1 MEYNVI
7 ATDLDGTLLT
17 SNKKV
22 TERTKNV
29 LNILKKQRL
38 FHTRNYRQKPIQ
50 CNKNLK
56 TNTNKVVFFGD
67 GENDLSIMKEVG
79 LGVAMENS
87 VPIIKQTA
95 KERTLSNDEEGVA
108 FFLEKYFLIADIK

>member
-1 MEYNVI
+1 MND
-7 ATDLDGTLLT
+7 TDQKNSRLWLTINPKGVNKLETLKL
-17 SNKKV
+17 
-22 TERTKNV
+22 
-29 LNILKKQRL
+29 L
-38 FHTRNYRQKPIQ
+38 
-50 CNKNLK
+50 CKNLK

-108 FFLEKYFLIADIK
+108 FFLEKYFLITDIK